1 MIVSRGFC
9 ISLARKKLFFLRTLE
24 MSELCHHTLY
34 PQNKAVSRLSVSESQ
49 TDHCQNSHTA
59 VWVSQERMWKVRQ
72 WSSEDLCYFQGWGD
86 EWGQP
91 EGNWLPEG
99 TFPKEGWEIEQ
110 IKKNPYFCVYRYL
123 VMHAIN
129 LPRGSPCHGSRLVPH
144 GSRLTGWCW
153 LRTDPGLLWTVN
165 SLGYQ
170 QKQVS
175 SSPSPSAL
183 PSKHYRKNGR
193 KSRMPQVLDQGSYQ
207 EGRFQWLEHSGRA
220 VITGNIGSY
229 LAWWLFFFPP
239 SFSFFP
245 SLNYCKGLWDHSWSP
260 FHHCFFEVTLAID

>member
-34 PQNKAVSRLSVSESQ
+34 PQNKAISRLSVSESQ
-49 TDHCQNSHTA
+49 TDDCQNSHTA

-99 TFPKEGWEIEQ
+99 TFAKEGWEIEQ
-110 IKKNPYFCVYRYL
+110 IKKNPYFCVCRYL

-129 LPRGSPCHGSRLVPH
+129 LPRGSPCHGFRLVPH
-144 GSRLTGWCW
+144 GSRLIGWCW

-175 SSPSPSAL
+175 SSPSPGDCLLSTTERMA
-183 PSKHYRKNGR
+183 GR
-193 KSRMPQVLDQGSYQ
+193 VECLRFWTRAATRREGFSDWSIQ
-207 EGRFQWLEHSGRA
+207 EELSSQATLA
-220 VITGNIGSY
+220 VTLLGDS
-229 LAWWLFFFPP
+229 FSP